1 MNDLLLWLVFAVCIV
16 ALVPLSQLVQR
27 VTGRKGVGSGASAL
41 GYYVVLGAGT
51 FTSIMLLAPLFV
63 EGIWRIA
70 ALGGVVA
77 GAWSLVAQAF
87 FGEKRA

>member
-1 MNDLLLWLVFAVCIV
+1 MNDLLLWLAFAAVIV

>member
-1 MNDLLLWLVFAVCIV
+1 MNDLLLWLAFAAVIV

-51 FTSIMLLAPLFV
+51 FTSIMLLAPLFA